1 MIVKYNRFGYLIGEG
16 FGNVF
21 KNKKSTGA
29 SLMIMCATMI
39 IFGIFLILTQ
49 NINHFVSEIESAQGI
64 QVFIN
69 NDATQEQMD
78 EVGEKLRALDGV
90 STVEFVSKEDALN
103 QMKEKFGDKQDL
115 LSGYEENNIFPAS
128 YVVTLTDLTKSQE
141 VQDQILT
148 FDNIKKI
155 TSKDETVTTLINL
168 ANGIK
173 IVTGVILILLI
184 IISVFIIA
192 NTIKLTV
199 HARRKEIS
207 IMKYVGATNGFI
219 RWPFIVEGMIIGIVA
234 SAISIAIVGVAY
246 TFIAEKMVNSQFMQV
261 INMSLVTFG
270 DMFNSIIFVYM
281 LLGIGIG
288 AIRKCHFY
296 EKIFKS
302 IKEKTCVKF
311 YVLF

>member
-29 SLMIMCATMI
+29 SLMIMCATMV
-39 IFGIFLILTQ
+39 IFGIFLILTE
-49 NINHFVSEIESAQGI
+49 NINHFVQEVESAQGI

-69 NDATQEQMD
+69 NDATQEQID
-78 EVGEKLRALDGV
+78 EIEKKLRALDGV
-90 STVEFVSKEDALN
+90 STTVYVSKEDALN
-103 QMKEKFGDKQDL
+103 QMKEKFGDKKDL
-115 LSGYEENNIFPAS
+115 LAGYEENNIFPSS
-128 YVVTLTDLTKSQE
+128 YVVTLTDLTKSKE
-141 VQDQILT
+141 VQDQIST

-155 TSKDETVTTLINL
+155 TSKDETVSTLINL

-219 RWPFIVEGMIIGIVA
+219 RWPFIVEGMIIGVFA
-234 SAISIAIVGVAY
+234 SIISITLVGIAY
-246 TFIAEKMVNSQFMQV
+246 SFLAEKMVNSQFMQV

-270 DMFNSIIFVYM
+270 DMFESIIFVYM

-288 AIRKCHFY
+288 AIRKCDFD

-302 IKEKTCVKF
+302 IKEKTCERY

>member
-1 MIVKYNRFGYLIGEG
+1 MKYNRLGYLVGEG
-16 FGNVF
+16 FSNVF

-39 IFGIFLILTQ
+39 IFGIFLILGE
-49 NINHFVSEIESAQGI
+49 NINHFVSEVESAQGI
-64 QVFIN
+64 QVFVD
-69 NDATQEQMD
+69 NDATQEQID
-78 EVGEKLRALDGV
+78 ELGEKLRKLDGV
-90 STVEFVSKEDALN
+90 STTEFVSKEDALN
-103 QMKEKFGDKQDL
+103 QMKEKFGDKKDL
-115 LSGYEENNIFPAS
+115 LAGYEENNIFPAS
-128 YVVTLTDLTKSQE
+128 YVVTLTDLNMSKS
-141 VQDQILT
+141 VQDQIMT
-148 FDNIKKI
+148 FENVKKI

-173 IVTGVILILLI
+173 IVTGGILILLVV
-184 IISVFIIA
+184 ISIFIIA

-219 RWPFIVEGMIIGIVA
+219 RWPFIVEGMIIGVFA
-234 SAISIAIVGVAY
+234 SAISIALVGGAY
-246 TFIAEKMVNSQFMQV
+246 SVVAEKLVNSQFMQV
-261 INMSLVTFG
+261 INMSLVSFG

-288 AIRKCHFY
+288 AIRKCNFY

-302 IKEKTCVKF
+302 IKEKTCVKY